1 MKVVCD
7 NCRAVYKIPDAK
19 LVKPINKATCRNC
32 GYRMLI
38 PRPPA
43 TADSDFST
51 LVTAVPP
58 TPMGAPPREK
68 STSTIEVEPAE
79 GTGDSTEVIN
89 KKEESTKPGD
99 QKVVDDDMLL
109 LPDTPSQ
116 DPSQRENDSS
126 ESVPDDS
133 FLGAEEDTRVTEISK
148 HSFSSGDTVKAP
160 SPLRTQP
167 SNAPAA
173 YDPSGDLTI
182 AIIGTL
188 GAMVGTFPMAALVFS
203 PNPFLLWF
211 GQAVA
216 FGGATTALLIL
227 LTGGRGTR
235 PASRVVSLL
244 IGASLAVVVAS
255 IVTGVKLSAEH
266 IDWAELSSTGA
277 AIEAPAT
284 PEQDAPTVNEAPSP
298 EGDEPTGTEEATDT
312 PDEDAPSED
321 DEGTPDEPTV
331 EATTTAAAKSTTS
344 GPSTASTRSSSKPSP
359 RPSSRSSD
367 DDFDIDDIINA
378 PTPAEPIEDEE
389 EDFDGFDDELDL
401 DDDPLA
407 DVTRKP
413 APAPKPAPKGSD
425 SVPIEVIDVMLRN
438 HMEVKKCFYYYAQ
451 SHGGKL
457 PPRIDIKFTLQPSGR
472 ASSLT
477 IKHSEHSKTDLE
489 QCLRTAIGGITFPP
503 TSKPQKLTYPFVLQ

>member
-7 NCRAVYKIPDAK
+7 NCRAVYKIPDTK

-38 PRPPA
+38 PRPP
-43 TADSDFST
+43 TSADSDFST

-58 TPMGAPPREK
+58 TPMGAPPRETSA
-68 STSTIEVEPAE
+68 STVDIESSENGA
-79 GTGDSTEVIN
+79 DSTEVIKQPSEN
-89 KKEESTKPGD
+89 TKPGD
-99 QKVVDDDMLL
+99 QKIAEDDMLL
-109 LPDTPSQ
+109 MPDAPSKSAASAPG
-116 DPSQRENDSS
+116 DGP

-133 FLGAEEDTRVTEISK
+133 FLSGEEDTRVTEISK
-148 HSFSSGDTVKAP
+148 HAFASGDTVKAP
-160 SPLRTQP
+160 SPLRSKP
-167 SNAPAA
+167 ELASNAH
-173 YDPSGDLTI
+173 DPSADLTI
-182 AIIGTL
+182 AILGTL

-211 GQAVA
+211 GQAIA

-235 PASRVVSLL
+235 PASRVVSIV
-244 IGASLAVVVAS
+244 IGGVLAVLVAS
-255 IVTGVKLSAEH
+255 IVTGMKVGHEY
-266 IDWAELSSTGA
+266 IDWAQLPTTADSKSDLPTEKPEDL
-277 AIEAPAT
+277 PT
-284 PEQDAPTVNEAPSP
+284 PDEAPSA
-298 EGDEPTGTEEATDT
+298 DDDVATDNAEVQD
-312 PDEDAPSED
+312 DEIAAPSD
-321 DEGTPDEPTV
+321 PTPTTAPKQADTPSSTTATP
-331 EATTTAAAKSTTS
+331 ATTNRSSTAART
-344 GPSTASTRSSSKPSP
+344 PRPSP
-359 RPSSRSSD
+359 RPRSSD
-367 DDFDIDDIINA
+367 DDFDIDDIINS
-378 PTPAEPIEDEE
+378 PSPSDVPEDDDEL
-389 EDFDGFDDELDL
+389 DDFDDELDL

-407 DVTRKP
+407 NVTRSP
-413 APAPKPAPKGSD
+413 AQTPKPQPKASD

-457 PPRIDIKFTLQPSGR
+457 PPRVDIKFTLQPTGR

-477 IKHSEHSKTDLE
+477 IKQSEHSKTDLE